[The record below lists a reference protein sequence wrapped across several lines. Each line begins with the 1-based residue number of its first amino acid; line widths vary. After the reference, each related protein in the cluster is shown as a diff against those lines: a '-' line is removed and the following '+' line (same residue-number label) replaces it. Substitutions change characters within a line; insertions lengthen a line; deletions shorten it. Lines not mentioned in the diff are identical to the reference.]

1 MLCHCWELLVTC
13 VILYMC
19 WSTVTTEV
27 EAMFVSS
34 GVSFG
39 QLLGWCGTSYI
50 GMGTPFKNAFHHPI
64 GSSDG

>member
-1 MLCHCWELLVTC
+1 MLQMLVLHVVSNKPCYAMLLVTC

-39 QLLGWCGTSYI
+39 QLLGWCGTSY
-50 GMGTPFKNAFHHPI
+50 NW
-64 GSSDG
+64 